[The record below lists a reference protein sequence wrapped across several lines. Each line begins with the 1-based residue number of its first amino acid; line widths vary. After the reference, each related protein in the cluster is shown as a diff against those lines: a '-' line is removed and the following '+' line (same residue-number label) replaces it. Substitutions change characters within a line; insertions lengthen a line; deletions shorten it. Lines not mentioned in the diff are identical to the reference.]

1 MVVGLGRGV
10 GSGKGRL
17 GRLPTSRVR
26 AVVCVGARAEE
37 GRGRPARCG
46 RREGRSGALEGRA
59 ACAGARWRARV
70 APDPAA
76 RRKRGAE
83 ALVRAGADPNCA
95 RVMRRYRR
103 RAPPSFAGKAV
114 ARPAAK
120 APAAQAARQVTCAA
134 AVSGEVPDR
143 KKRNLMNLALG
154 GAVGLPVTGL
164 LVPYVEFFIPQT
176 AGGAGGGQ
184 AALDATGGV
193 VTQTK
198 WLADHPAGDRKLVQ
212 GLKGDATY
220 LIVNDDGTINDYGL
234 NAVCTHLG
242 CVVPWNPVDKQ
253 FQCPCHGSRY
263 DATGKKVRGPAPLS
277 LALAHVNIDDA
288 GTVQLSTWS
297 EQDFRTDTP
306 PWVRSCCAPRGRAG
320 ARRASCAS
328 VRRRRRCRRR
338 CRACPALCQAADA
351 HRPLVPCVRTRSG
364 CKRLRLPVVQTL
376 ARLCA
381 PERAPAAPFP
391 PFPLAPEA
399 RPRCTQSAP
408 FVRSPR
414 PRASRWLSK
423 F

>member
-1 MVVGLGRGV
+1 
-10 GSGKGRL
+10 
-17 GRLPTSRVR
+17 
-26 AVVCVGARAEE
+26 
-37 GRGRPARCG
+37 
-46 RREGRSGALEGRA
+46 
-59 ACAGARWRARV
+59 
-70 APDPAA
+70 
-76 RRKRGAE
+76 
-83 ALVRAGADPNCA
+83 
-95 RVMRRYRR
+95 MRRYRR
-103 RAPPSFAGKAV
+103 RAPRSFAGKAV

-176 AGGAGGGQ
+176 AGGSGGGQ

-288 GTVQLSTWS
+288 GTVQLSTWT

-306 PWVRSCCAPRGRAG
+306 PWVRSCCAPRGRTVALC
-320 ARRASCAS
+320 ASCAS
-328 VRRRRRCRRR
+328 VRHAAAAAAAAAAARAQRYVKPLTRTARSCRVCEPAVGVNASDYRWCKLLPACARPSARRRRLSPLSHLPPRPGRAVRRV
-338 CRACPALCQAADA
+338 L
-351 HRPLVPCVRTRSG
+351 H
-364 CKRLRLPVVQTL
+364 
-376 ARLCA
+376 LCA
-381 PERAPAAPFP
+381 RRGLA
-391 PFPLAPEA
+391 PLAGSPSFSSCWSL
-399 RPRCTQSAP
+399 RPM
-408 FVRSPR
+408 
-414 PRASRWLSK
+414 
-423 F
+423 